1 MFTFSPSIWSR
12 VRLAIFMF
20 GPKSSSRVWL
30 DRVGEGVN
38 VFFSSNDVE
47 RGKVREKSAQII
59 VLLTMSITMGTDL
72 RATISIFL
80 AFTSASFSADFIFYT
95 LPFAVVLIQSLHNT
109 YLKRIYVRICVT
121 YIYIYIYTYIYVYIH
136 TYTRSSA
143 EMARWGEKLIFY
155 QISSTCS
162 KFWQEKFI
170 RLIV

>member
-121 YIYIYIYTYIYVYIH
+121 YIDIYVYIH

>member
-1 MFTFSPSIWSR
+1 MRVENITSRPRSRFISSKEEEIERKVEKKAAGRWTSLMFS
-12 VRLAIFMF
+12 
-20 GPKSSSRVWL
+20 
-30 DRVGEGVN
+30 
-38 VFFSSNDVE
+38 SSNDVE

-59 VLLTMSITMGTDL
+59 VSLTMSVTMGTDS

-80 AFTSASFSADFIFYT
+80 AFTSAPFSDFILYM

-109 YLKRIYVRICVT
+109 YLKRIYVRICV
-121 YIYIYIYTYIYVYIH
+121 IYIYIH

-143 EMARWGEKLIFY
+143 EMARWGEKPIFY
-155 QISSTCS
+155 QISSTCVAFS